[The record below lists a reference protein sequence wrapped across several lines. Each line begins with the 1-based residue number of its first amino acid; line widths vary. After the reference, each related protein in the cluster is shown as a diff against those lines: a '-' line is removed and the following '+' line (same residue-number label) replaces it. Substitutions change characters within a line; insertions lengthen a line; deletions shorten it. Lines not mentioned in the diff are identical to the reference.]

1 MEQIIK
7 KYIDNLDET
16 TIDKYA
22 KSQDINLSNQELKI
36 IYIYIKNYWQVFLK
50 EDPRELFKELEEKIE
65 KNNLDKIKN
74 LYQEYKKRF
83 SL

>member
-50 EDPRELFKELEEKIE
+50 EDPKELFKELEEKIE
-65 KNNLDKIKN
+65 PNNLNKIKT
-74 LYQEYKKRF
+74 LYQKYKKRF
-83 SL
+83 SS

>member
-50 EDPRELFKELEEKIE
+50 EEPKELFKELEEKIE
-65 KNNLDKIKN
+65 PNNLNKIKT
-74 LYQEYKKRF
+74 LYQKYKKRF
-83 SL
+83 SS